1 MVQPQRPSNLWQAD
15 GSLRDV
21 YCSPCTSEHWEGFLR
36 FAEMYEPVY
45 SFEGEIGRIPSKD
58 SIFTNREGSH
68 LLALRVGSAQV
79 NCHFFVPEELE
90 LDIDPK
96 EVLDDAQHDR
106 IMEFLFKLAAAI
118 GLPVR
123 LTPENSPNEP
133 FFMVDPGAQSPRRG
147 G

>member
-1 MVQPQRPSNLWQAD
+1 MVQPQRPSNLWHAD

-21 YCSPCTSEHWEGFLR
+21 YCSPCTSEHWEAFLR
-36 FAEMYEPVY
+36 FADMYESVY
-45 SFEGEIGRIPSKD
+45 SFEGEVGRIPSID

-96 EVLDDAQHDR
+96 EVRDDAQHDR
-106 IMEFLFKLAAAI
+106 MMEFLFELATAI

-123 LTPENSPNEP
+123 LTPENRPDQP
-133 FFMVDPGAQSPRRG
+133 FFTVDPGELAPRHG